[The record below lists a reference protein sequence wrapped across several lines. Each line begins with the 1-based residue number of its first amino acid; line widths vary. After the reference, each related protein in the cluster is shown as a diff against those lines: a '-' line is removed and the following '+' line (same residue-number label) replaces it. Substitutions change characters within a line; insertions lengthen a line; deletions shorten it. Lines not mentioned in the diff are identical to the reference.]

1 LRWSL
6 AIASLQLAQNL
17 IQDCIRFFQDL
28 IVPEAQHQESA
39 ASHIRGPLSVR
50 FDLLQ
55 MLPAVELDH
64 EPPFKATEVCD
75 IPPDSILAS
84 EFCAKLA
91 AAQSHPE
98 LQLGPGLIAPQLPR
112 AIE

>member
-1 LRWSL
+1 L
-6 AIASLQLAQNL
+6 
-17 IQDCIRFFQDL
+17 FQHF
-28 IVPEAQHQESA
+28 IVPEAQHEESA
-39 ASHIRGPLSVR
+39 AGHVCGALSVR

-75 IPPDSILAS
+75 VSPDSILAS
-84 EFCAKLA
+84 EFCAKLP

-98 LQLGPGLIAPQLPR
+98 LQLGPGLIAPQLRR
-112 AIE
+112 AVE

>member
-1 LRWSL
+1 MR
-6 AIASLQLAQNL
+6 
-17 IQDCIRFFQDL
+17 
-28 IVPEAQHQESA
+28 SA
-39 ASHIRGPLSVR
+39 FGPLR
-50 FDLLQ
+50 PAPDAA
-55 MLPAVELDH
+55 AVELDH